1 MPIYNLATITS
12 GASLRA
18 VTESTDSHFFD
29 ADTMRY
35 FNSRLLG
42 DVFPLDGWETREG
55 ARFLFITSERFED
68 DPRQYS
74 VRMLTLIS
82 VRDDRPAV
90 QIDSDFDARHDTAA
104 QARKAARERVALIL
118 SNEKGV

>member
-1 MPIYNLATITS
+1 MPIYSLATITS

-18 VTESTDSHFFD
+18 VTESTNSHFFD

-55 ARFLFITSERFED
+55 ARFLFITSERFMGE
-68 DPRQYS
+68 PRRYC

-82 VRDDRPAV
+82 ERDDRPAV
-90 QIDSDFDARHDTAA
+90 RIDSDFDARHDTAA
-104 QARKAARERVALIL
+104 QARRAARERVALIL